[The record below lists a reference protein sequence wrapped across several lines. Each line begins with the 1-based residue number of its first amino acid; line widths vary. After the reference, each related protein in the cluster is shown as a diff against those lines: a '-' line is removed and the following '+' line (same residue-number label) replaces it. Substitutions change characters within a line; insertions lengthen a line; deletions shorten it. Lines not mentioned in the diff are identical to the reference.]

1 MVLHESQKTF
11 DFRKIG
17 GLNLQLADYARSNKI
32 VQAPR
37 AVEHLKAMSMWKKMN
52 LMDQDAF
59 RETVSLF
66 GDSKNIRLVGS
77 CPLSVWALTLDL
89 YPEIFQDQK
98 EFRKWLKAN
107 RYDAPQGHSKSTH
120 LIPRTKVPASTIES
134 RSLVSL

>member
-17 GLNLQLADYARSNKI
+17 GLNLQLANQASSGKI
-32 VQAPR
+32 VQAPK

-52 LMDQDAF
+52 VMDQEAF
-59 RETVSLF
+59 KETVSLF
-66 GDSKNIRLVGS
+66 GASKNIRLVGS

-107 RYDAPQGHSKSTH
+107 EYDAPAGPSKYTPS
-120 LIPRTKVPASTIES
+120 IPRIKAPANTTGSLFLAS
-134 RSLVSL
+134 R